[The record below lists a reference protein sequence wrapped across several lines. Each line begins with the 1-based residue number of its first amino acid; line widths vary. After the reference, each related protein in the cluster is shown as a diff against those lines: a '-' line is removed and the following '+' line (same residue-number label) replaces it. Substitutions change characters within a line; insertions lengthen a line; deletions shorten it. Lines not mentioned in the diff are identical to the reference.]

1 MRQHSRLF
9 IALILFSFGMALG
22 VGLLSLRLMRAA
34 EDFRAMKAEVADFQ
48 GRILRAGALETRWES
63 VSEKAGVIQGAFLDR
78 DALPQFLG
86 SAEATA
92 IDAGVKETTSI
103 LKEEVGNIEFRL
115 HGVGA
120 FSPLFVFMTHL
131 NVLPALLFVEEVSF
145 TAASQEAA
153 SEQPPSV
160 DVTIRV
166 PIRTEG
172 DVAESAAEETS
183 TAETKEGQIPLD
195 EP

>member
-1 MRQHSRLF
+1 MRQHSRLL
-9 IALILFSFGMALG
+9 IVLILFSLGMAGG
-22 VGLLSLRLMRAA
+22 VGFLSFRLVRAA

-145 TAASQEAA
+145 TAASQEAV

-166 PIRTEG
+166 PIRTEA
-172 DVAESAAEETS
+172 DVAKGIAEEAS
-183 TAETKEGQIPLD
+183 TTANEEEEIPLD
-195 EP
+195 GP